1 MAERNIPER
10 PGPEWEPYAG
20 DLDRTV
26 VIRLTL
32 AERVQ
37 HIVLMVSFTVLI
49 ITGIPLLFPKMPM
62 VQVFGGM
69 FPVRTFVHRFAG
81 VTLAA
86 LAAFHVLY
94 VLFSAEGRRDFGR
107 MAPRIQDIKDFI
119 HYLKYQLGKADEPPP
134 FGKFNPFEKIEYF
147 AVVWGS
153 AVMVATGFMLWFLE
167 ATLRIF
173 PLWVYDLVLMI
184 HGYEALLAFLAIILW
199 HLYNVH
205 LKPGV
210 FPLSKVWLDGKVTL
224 RHLKEEHPREY
235 RAWLRRQRI
244 QPAENGEN
252 GEA

>member
-1 MAERNIPER
+1 MPE
-10 PGPEWEPYAG
+10 PGMPETRSPAWEPYAG
-20 DLDRTV
+20 DLDHTV

-49 ITGIPLLFPKMPM
+49 VTGIPLLFPSWPM
-62 VQVFGGM
+62 VHVFGGM

-81 VTLAA
+81 GTLAA
-86 LAAFHVLY
+86 LAVFHVLY
-94 VLFSAEGRRDFGR
+94 VLFSEEGRRDFGR
-107 MAPRIQDIKDFI
+107 IAPRLRDVKDFV
-119 HYLKYQLGKADEPPP
+119 HYVQYQLGKVNDPPA
-134 FGKFNPFEKIEYF
+134 FGKFDPFEKVEYF

-153 AVMVATGFMLWFLE
+153 AVMVATGFMLWFFE

-173 PLWVYDLVLMI
+173 PKWVYDLVLMI

-210 FPLSKVWLDGKVTL
+210 FPLSRLWIDGKITL
-224 RHLKEEHPREY
+224 RELKEHHPREY
-235 RAWLRRQRI
+235 QGWLRRQRI
-244 QPAENGEN
+244 QPPEGDGE
-252 GEA
+252 G